1 MAEFAVIGLGRFGRA
16 VALNLVAQDQ
26 GVLAIDRDPARLARV
41 AEEVDAT
48 AVADTTDED
57 AVDALGLERVACTV
71 VAIGSRATEASVLT
85 TAILAQKKVPRIVAR
100 AFDERHGRLL
110 LAVGAHEVLNPENE
124 IGRRLALHLAH
135 PGIRDRIGAGRTTV
149 AEVEAPEALA
159 GRPLAD
165 LEPRRRGVTV
175 LALLR
180 EGGAETDL
188 DPETTTIESG
198 DRLVLLG
205 PAEALQEIAALL

>member
-16 VALNLVAQDQ
+16 VALNLVAQRQ
-26 GVLAIDRDPARLARV
+26 GVLAIDVDPERLARV

-57 AVDALGLERVACTV
+57 AVVALGLDRVACTV

-110 LAVGAHEVLNPENE
+110 LAVGAHEVLNPEHE
-124 IGRRLALHLAH
+124 IGRRLALRLAH
-135 PGIRDRIGAGRTTV
+135 PGILDRLGSGDTTV

-159 GRPLAD
+159 GRPLAA
-165 LEPRRRGVTV
+165 LEARRRGVTV

-180 EGGAETDL
+180 GGGAETAV
-188 DPETTTIESG
+188 DPATTKLASG

-205 PAEALQEIAALL
+205 PPEALQEIAALL